1 MEAAARTPPRAR
13 DDATRNAPTRRGGLR
28 FPLRAK
34 FFVFA
39 ALISI
44 APLLAVGQS
53 LMRIAQDE
61 LKSAANS
68 ALAEAASQL
77 AGQIDATFEGVWLRP
92 LALVVRA
99 VDDPSLDVRQ
109 KVGLLNLAVREIPG
123 VAALQ
128 LTVDGSPLPVMAIA
142 EAHAVPIAA
151 AGIDPAAA
159 LRTPPETLAGIAA
172 DGRPVAEWR
181 PDLGLWIATVAFPL
195 ETTLSGRA
203 LTLSARIDLAALAG
217 MADAH
222 PLGRRGE
229 LTVIDASGAAVLR
242 AAPPGLEGRA
252 VVAEAAAIARGSAR
266 AAVVRSYA
274 RADGAQVLAAYAATN
289 AFPWAVIAELTEA
302 SAYAAI
308 AEMIRSLGM
317 WALIGLLIAT
327 IAASFAAWRLT
338 GPVLAITAA
347 AARIGR
353 GDFSVRVAPATRD
366 EIGDLA
372 ERVNVMARE
381 LAERFELMKF
391 VSRETVKA
399 IGAADASGVQLG
411 GERRAAAMLFSDIRG
426 YTAFAETAA
435 PETVVDML
443 NGYLDTQAR
452 LIAAHGGD
460 VDKFIGDEVVAVFL
474 GEDRI
479 RNAAACAIAI
489 QAALRDVLAA
499 HPEWNLHVGVGLN
512 AGDVVMGAT
521 GARDRMDFTVLGG
534 AVNLAARLCAAA
546 PPDAV
551 LVSESVADALKGD
564 PAFRLEA
571 LPALSLK
578 GIAKSVPV
586 WRLS

>member
-1 MEAAARTPPRAR
+1 MTAPARVAQRDAAAPGGIAR
-13 DDATRNAPTRRGGLR
+13 RRGLR

-39 ALISI
+39 ALISV
-44 APLLAVGQS
+44 APLIAVGQS

-61 LKSAANS
+61 LKSAANE

-77 AGQIDATFEGVWLRP
+77 AGQIDATVDGVWLRP
-92 LALVVRA
+92 LALVGRA
-99 VDDPSLDVRQ
+99 VDDSLLDVRQ
-109 KVGLLNLAVREIPG
+109 KVGVLNLAAREIPG
-123 VAALQ
+123 VVALQ

-142 EAHAVPIAA
+142 EAHAIPIAA
-151 AGIDPAAA
+151 AGLDPARA
-159 LRTPPETLAGIAA
+159 LRTPPETLARIVSG
-172 DGRPVAEWR
+172 GRPVAEWR
-181 PDLGLWIATVAFPL
+181 PDLGRWLATVAFPL

-203 LTLSARIDLAALAG
+203 LIFSARIDLAALAR

-229 LTVIDASGAAVLR
+229 LTVIDAFGAAVLR
-242 AAPPGLEGRA
+242 PAPPGLEGRA
-252 VVAEAAAIARGSAR
+252 IMAEAAAIAGGSAR
-266 AAVVRSYA
+266 AAVVRSYT
-274 RADGAQVLAAYAATN
+274 RADGAQVLAAYAATD
-289 AFPWAVIAELTEA
+289 AFPWAVVAELTEA

-317 WALIGLLIAT
+317 WAVAGLVVAT
-327 IAASFAAWRLT
+327 IAASFAAWRLI
-338 GPVLAITAA
+338 GPVLAITTA
-347 AARIGR
+347 AARIGG

-411 GERRAAAMLFSDIRG
+411 GARRAAAMLFSDIRG
-426 YTAFAETAA
+426 YTAFAETAD
-435 PETVVDML
+435 PEVVVEML
-443 NGYLDTQAR
+443 NGYLDAQAR
-452 LIAAHGGD
+452 VVAEHGGD

-474 GEDRI
+474 GENRI
-479 RNAAACAIAI
+479 RNAASCAVAI
-489 QAALRDVLAA
+489 QAAMPALLAA
-499 HPEWNLHVGVGLN
+499 HPDWDLHVGVGVN

-551 LVSESVADALKGD
+551 LVSASVAEALNGD
-564 PAFRLEA
+564 PAFRLQS
-571 LPALSLK
+571 LPLLTLK
-578 GIAKSVPV
+578 GIAKPVPV